1 MNIINK
7 NKFIVSDFDIIKY
20 NLLNLN
26 NELVNS
32 YLELFSSDPDNMPD
46 FKYVNKLNNFLNK
59 INSNYKCVNKIS
71 VNNEGEIM
79 WEFKIK

>member
-1 MNIINK
+1 MKIN
-7 NKFIVSDFDIIKY
+7 NKFIVSDFEIIKY

-59 INSNYKCVNKIS
+59 INSNYICVNKLS
-71 VNNEGEIM
+71 VNNEGEIK
-79 WEFKIK
+79 WEFKLK

>member
-1 MNIINK
+1 MKINK
-7 NKFIVSDFDIIKY
+7 NNLIVSDFEIIKY

-79 WEFKIK
+79 WEFKLK

>member
-1 MNIINK
+1 MKIN
-7 NKFIVSDFDIIKY
+7 NKFIVSDFEIIKY

-59 INSNYKCVNKIS
+59 INSNYKCLNKIS
-71 VNNEGEIM
+71 VNNEGEIK
-79 WEFKIK
+79 WEFKLK

>member
-1 MNIINK
+1 MKIN
-7 NKFIVSDFDIIKY
+7 NKFIVSDFEIIKY

-26 NELVNS
+26 NELVNN

-59 INSNYKCVNKIS
+59 INSNYKCLNKIS
-71 VNNEGEIM
+71 VNNEGEIK
-79 WEFKIK
+79 WEFKLK

>member
-1 MNIINK
+1 MQKIN
-7 NKFIVSDFDIIKY
+7 NKLIVSDFEIIKY

-26 NELVNS
+26 NKLVNN

-59 INSNYKCVNKIS
+59 INSNYICVNKLS
-71 VNNEGEIM
+71 VNNEGEIK
-79 WEFKIK
+79 WEFKLK

>member
-1 MNIINK
+1 MKINK
-7 NKFIVSDFDIIKY
+7 NKFIVSDFEIIKY

-79 WEFKIK
+79 WEFKLK

>member
-1 MNIINK
+1 MKINK
-7 NKFIVSDFDIIKY
+7 NKFIVSDFEIIKY

-26 NELVNS
+26 NKLVNN

-79 WEFKIK
+79 WEFKLK

>member
-1 MNIINK
+1 MK
-7 NKFIVSDFDIIKY
+7 NNNNLIVSDFEIIKY

-79 WEFKIK
+79 WEFKLK

>member
-1 MNIINK
+1 MKINK
-7 NKFIVSDFDIIKY
+7 NKFIVSDFEIIKY

-26 NELVNS
+26 NELVNN

-71 VNNEGEIM
+71 VNNEGEIK
-79 WEFKIK
+79 WEFKLK